1 MLELA
6 KGVGTADADHATP
19 ALHGEALAGW
29 RLAGDAPGSVFYGDA
44 ALRDAV
50 STSRVRGGCKL
61 PGGGWL
67 CQFRTHHSRLQ
78 IPRTELPNER
88 QHCRTKGASSLQL
101 VGTAPCA

>member
-1 MLELA
+1 MRELA

-50 STSRVRGGCKL
+50 SLRGGVQVARRGVAL
-61 PGGGWL
+61 P
-67 CQFRTHHSRLQ
+67 
-78 IPRTELPNER
+78 IPHPPL
-88 QHCRTKGASSLQL
+88 
-101 VGTAPCA
+101 APANLAH